1 MKRVLIVLGAIF
13 GVVLVV
19 AAAGIVFVIINGNAL
34 DKESQA
40 YADET
45 IPTIAQH
52 WDQDEIAKRASPEF
66 LKATKDDNFPKL
78 LSMLRDNLGDFRKYK
93 GSKGDA
99 NISLTTQ
106 NGKVI
111 TATYVA
117 SVDFD
122 KAPAT
127 IQLKL
132 IKHSDEWQ
140 ILGFHVD
147 SQAFLRP

>member
-78 LSMLRDNLGDFRKYK
+78 LSMLRDNLGDFRK
-93 GSKGDA
+93 
-99 NISLTTQ
+99 
-106 NGKVI
+106 
-111 TATYVA
+111 
-117 SVDFD
+117 FD